1 MTTLTAKPQI
11 VFDTL
16 AYSKKLRAVG
26 FTEEQAEA
34 QAETIITLITE
45 QLATKADLKEVEFA
59 LRRDLKEVEA
69 GLKRDI
75 KEVELKMKEVEAS
88 LKRDIVALELKIKE
102 LETSLKRDIV
112 ALELKIKE
120 LETSLKR
127 DIKELE
133 ISFNAKLKTEIAESK
148 ADIIKWVAAML
159 VAQAGLIAA
168 MVRLL

>member
-45 QLATKADLKEVEFA
+45 QLATKIDLKEVEVA
-59 LRRDLKEVEA
+59 
-69 GLKRDI
+69 LKRDI
-75 KEVELKMKEVEAS
+75 KEVEA
-88 LKRDIVALELKIKE
+88 
-102 LETSLKRDIV
+102 SLKRDIV